1 MRSDKYNRIIA
12 TAQYHRGPATIAH
25 VLSTVTADQD
35 ITALPGRII
44 GKIANIRHAA
54 YMEGTRAGKIDTWA
68 YDGELDWLAGIRGT
82 DTVITVEADKIIIA
96 QHVRTD
102 QEVRHTYIRQ

>member
-25 VLSTVTADQD
+25 VLSTVTTDQD
-35 ITALPGRII
+35 IVALPGRII

-54 YMEGTRAGKIDTWA
+54 YIEGKTSQKIDTWA
-68 YDGELDWLAGIRGT
+68 YDGVTDFLAGLGKDGILEVTPDSVTIR
-82 DTVITVEADKIIIA
+82 DNNRNIIA
-96 QHVRTD
+96 RYVRQD
-102 QEVRHTYIRQ
+102 LVV